1 MALNKKIAIPTAVL
15 EILEQLNRANH
26 EAYIVGGCVRDFLLG
41 KEPSDWDIT
50 TSAKPQQ
57 VKALFR
63 RTIDTGIAHG
73 TVTIMKGNVGYEVT
87 TYRIDG
93 EYEDARHPKEVTF
106 TSSLEE
112 DLKRRDFTMNAM
124 AYHPGKGLVDI
135 FGGQEDMNRGIIRCV
150 GNAKERFTE
159 DALRMMRA
167 IRFAA
172 QMNYEIEEETFQA
185 IRKMA
190 PSISKVSAE
199 RIQVEM
205 TKTLISA
212 HPGKFR
218 LFYETGLTAHFLPEF
233 DRAMETEQNHPHHCY
248 SVGEHLLR
256 SVEEIR
262 PDKVL
267 RLSMLLHDIGKP
279 YVESVD
285 EEGITHFYGH
295 PKVSEERAQ
304 QILRRLKWDNDTIRK
319 VGIFTRY
326 HDYRMDGDETAMRR
340 AMAKIGEEYFPDIFE
355 VQKADVMAQSNYKR
369 EEKLA
374 AIEKERE
381 LYLLVKEKGQCV
393 SLKTLAV
400 GGRDLIAHGVA
411 PGKGLGVILNGM
423 LEDVLEHPEH
433 NTREYL
439 LKVLLGKLA

>member
-124 AYHPGKGLVDI
+124 AYHPEKGLVDI

-233 DRAMETEQNHPHHCY
+233 DWQWRQ
-248 SVGEHLLR
+248 SR
-256 SVEEIR
+256 
-262 PDKVL
+262 
-267 RLSMLLHDIGKP
+267 
-279 YVESVD
+279 
-285 EEGITHFYGH
+285 IT
-295 PKVSEERAQ
+295 RIIA
-304 QILRRLKWDNDTIRK
+304 
-319 VGIFTRY
+319 
-326 HDYRMDGDETAMRR
+326 TAWEN
-340 AMAKIGEEYFPDIFE
+340 ICFGP
-355 VQKADVMAQSNYKR
+355 
-369 EEKLA
+369 
-374 AIEKERE
+374 
-381 LYLLVKEKGQCV
+381 
-393 SLKTLAV
+393 
-400 GGRDLIAHGVA
+400 
-411 PGKGLGVILNGM
+411 
-423 LEDVLEHPEH
+423 
-433 NTREYL
+433 
-439 LKVLLGKLA
+439 

>member
-124 AYHPGKGLVDI
+124 AYHPEKGLVDI

-212 HPGKFR
+212 HPGKIR

-233 DRAMETEQNHPHHCY
+233 DLAMETKQNHPHHCY

-319 VGIFTRY
+319 VGTFTRY

-400 GGRDLIAHGVA
+400 SGRDLIAHGVA

>member
-1 MALNKKIAIPTAVL
+1 MVLNKKIAIPTAVL

-124 AYHPGKGLVDI
+124 AYHPEKGLVDI

-233 DRAMETEQNHPHHCY
+233 DLAMETKQNHPHHCY

-319 VGIFTRY
+319 VGTFTRY

>member
-124 AYHPGKGLVDI
+124 AYHPEKGLVDI

-233 DRAMETEQNHPHHCY
+233 DLAMETKQNHPHHCY

-319 VGIFTRY
+319 VGTFTRY

-400 GGRDLIAHGVA
+400 SGRDLIAHGVA

>member
-1 MALNKKIAIPTAVL
+1 MASNRKIAIPTAVL

-106 TSSLEE
+106 TASLEE

-124 AYHPGKGLVDI
+124 AYHPEKGLVDI
-135 FGGQEDMNRGIIRCV
+135 FGGEEDLNRGIIRCV

-172 QMNYEIEEETFQA
+172 QLNYEIDEETFQA
-185 IRKMA
+185 IRELA

-205 TKTLISA
+205 TKALISQ

-218 LFYETGLTAHFLPEF
+218 LFYEAGLTAYFFPEF
-233 DRAMETEQNHPHHCY
+233 DRAMETNQNHPHHCY
-248 SVGEHLLR
+248 SVGEHLLHA
-256 SVEEIR
+256 VEQMR

-279 YVESVD
+279 YVKSTD

-295 PKVSEERAQ
+295 PKVSEEKAR

-319 VGIFTRY
+319 VCTYTRY
-326 HDYRMDGDETAMRR
+326 HDYRMDGGETAIRR
-340 AMAKIGEEYFPDIFE
+340 AIAKIGEEFFPDIFE
-355 VQKADVMAQSNYKR
+355 VQQADVMAQSNYKR

-374 AIEKERE
+374 IIEKERE
-381 LYLLVKEKGQCV
+381 LYLLVKEKEQCV

-400 GGRDLIAHGVA
+400 GGRDLIALGVA

-439 LKVLLGKLA
+439 LEVLLEKL